1 MDSPRTGTG
10 GTLDL
15 LSRDGAAAGG
25 NFQRFLRKNSLVT
38 AAPSLGIVWTFSD
51 WGLVGARLS
60 ECLRNLNERP
70 IAVTPRLFPA

>member
-1 MDSPRTGTG
+1 MDSPRTRTR

-25 NFQRFLRKNSLVT
+25 FFLRFLGKNSLVT
-38 AAPSLGIVWTFSD
+38 AAPSLGIVWTFYD

-60 ECLRNLNERP
+60 ECLRKLNEHP
-70 IAVTPRLFPA
+70 FAVSPRLFPA